1 MQALGA
7 YGFLGMKRGKPE
19 FLDHI
24 PAARRSLREVAG
36 RVDGL
41 EGIVELLEGLPS

>member
-7 YGFLGMKRGKPE
+7 FGFLGHHAGRSE
-19 FLDHI
+19 FLTHI

-36 RVDGL
+36 RIEGL
-41 EGIVELLEGLPS
+41 EELVAQMDDLP